1 MVLEQKIGFDKV
13 REKIAAKCATQYA
26 ARKVA
31 AEQISHDGGEIM
43 FRLRLTDEMRLICL
57 FEDSFPAGGYLDTKT
72 FLIPLQAENT
82 SIDLPS
88 LRMLRTSMDTLGR
101 ILAFF
106 RECKDDLYPTLRQ
119 ISASVSYEPGIGRR
133 IEAILDRSGE
143 VRDTASPELGEI
155 RRSLRSKEG
164 QVSRR
169 IGSILS
175 QAKGEGIVDTEAEVV
190 VRDGR
195 VLIPVPA
202 GSKKKMPGIV
212 YDESASGKT
221 AFIEPFEII
230 ELENQIRELQFDEQR
245 EIARILFEFTEFLR
259 PCLGGLIAA
268 SEYIGEIDFIRSKAL
283 VALDMIAGMPI
294 LSDNGE
300 LNLRRARH
308 PLLEA
313 SLRREKKEIVPLTLS
328 LSHEKHILLISGPN
342 AGGKS
347 VCLKTVGLLQY
358 MFQWGMLIPTSE
370 VSEMMIF
377 DSIFID
383 IGDDQS
389 LENDL
394 STYSSHLQ
402 NMREI
407 LTHATASSLVLIDEF
422 GSGTEPAAG
431 GAIAEA
437 VLARLDAMGA
447 YGVITTHYTNL
458 KLYADKS
465 SGVVNGAM
473 LFDGA
478 AIKPLF
484 QLQQGMPGNSF
495 AFELARKMGLPSDV
509 VKDAEERAGSDF
521 VNIERN
527 LRQIARSRRVLDE
540 KLARIKSTD
549 KTLESLT
556 DKYQKEL
563 GEVKALKK
571 SILDEAKREAQE
583 ILDKANK
590 EVERTIREI
599 REAQADRDKTKVAR
613 GKLSQ
618 FKEELQQEKLS
629 EKDVAIERKMQQILA
644 RKERERERK
653 ARRGEMPDQVRHDE
667 GGVRHDEGGVRHDGG
682 EVRHDEGGVRRDGGQ
697 GRLDGKDGA
706 EKVTLKVGDKVRLKD
721 NDMVGEVTQIAAKYI
736 SVSVGSIISK
746 LAPGKVERISNQQ
759 YKDKSRTTFR
769 PVIHYD
775 SESISRRKL
784 AFRPTID
791 IRGERLA
798 DALDIVMHFIDDATM
813 VGVGQV
819 KILHGKGN
827 GVLREEIRKYLKTVP
842 AVKSLRDEAVQQ
854 GGAGIT
860 VVEMDI

>member
-1 MVLEQKIGFDKV
+1 MVLERKIGFDKV
-13 REKIAAKCATQYA
+13 RERISAKCATQYA
-26 ARKVA
+26 LKKVA
-31 AEQISHDGGEIM
+31 AEQISHDGDEIM

-57 FEDSFPAGGYLDTKT
+57 FEDSFPAGGYLDTKA
-72 FLIPLQAENT
+72 FLMPLQAENT
-82 SIDLPS
+82 MIDLPS
-88 LRMLRTSMDTLGR
+88 LRSLRISLDTLRR

-119 ISASVSYEPGIGRR
+119 ISSSVSYEPEISRR
-133 IEAILDRSGE
+133 IESILDRAGE
-143 VRDTASPELGEI
+143 VRDTASQSLGEI
-155 RRSLRSKEG
+155 RRTLKSKEG

-169 IGSILS
+169 INAILGS
-175 QAKGEGIVDTEAEVV
+175 AKSEGLVDGDVEVV

-202 GSKKKMPGIV
+202 GSKKKLPGIV
-212 YDESASGKT
+212 FDESATGKT

-230 ELENQIRELQFDEQR
+230 EIENQIRELQFEEQR

-259 PCLGGLIAA
+259 PYLGGLIAA

-328 LSHEKHILLISGPN
+328 LSKEKHILLISGPN

-394 STYSSHLQ
+394 STYSSHLK

-407 LTHATASSLVLIDEF
+407 LTNATSSSLVLIDEF

-465 SGVVNGAM
+465 SGVMNGAM

-495 AFELARKMGLPSDV
+495 AFELARTMGLPSDV
-509 VKDAEERAGSDF
+509 VKDAEERAGSEF

-571 SILDEAKREAQE
+571 EILDEARREARE
-583 ILDKANK
+583 ILSEANK
-590 EVERTIREI
+590 QVERTIREI
-599 REAQADRDKTKVAR
+599 RESQAAKDKTRTAR
-613 GKLSQ
+613 ENLSK
-618 FKEELQQEKLS
+618 FKESLEQEHPS
-629 EKDVAIERKMQQILA
+629 GNDEAIERKMQQIVA
-644 RKERERERK
+644 RKERERARK
-653 ARRGEMPDQVRHDE
+653 EKRGEAPVQR
-667 GGVRHDEGGVRHDGG
+667 
-682 EVRHDEGGVRRDGGQ
+682 
-697 GRLDGKDGA
+697 K
-706 EKVTLKVGDKVRLKD
+706 EKPVVDNSPLKVGDKVRLKD

-759 YKDKSRTTFR
+759 YKEKSRNTFR

-784 AFRPTID
+784 EFRPTID
-791 IRGERLA
+791 IRGERLS
-798 DALDIVMHFIDDATM
+798 DALEIVMHFIDDATM

-827 GVLREEIRKYLKTVP
+827 GVLREEIRKYLRTVP
-842 AVKSLRDEAVQQ
+842 AVKSFRDEAVQQ

-860 VVEMDI
+860 VVEMDV

>member
-13 REKIAAKCATQYA
+13 RDRIAAKAVTEYA
-26 ARKVA
+26 RRKVA
-31 AEQISHDGGEIM
+31 AEQMSRDPDEIM

-57 FEDSFPAGGYLDTKT
+57 FEDSFPAGGYLDTKE
-72 FLIPLQAENT
+72 FLLPLQAENT

-88 LRMLRTSMDTLGR
+88 LRALRTSLDTLRR

-106 RECKDDLYPTLRQ
+106 RDCKDDLYPMLRQ
-119 ISASVSYEPGIGRR
+119 ISASVSYDPEISRR
-133 IEAILDRSGE
+133 IDAILDRGGE
-143 VRDTASPELGEI
+143 VRDNASPELAEI
-155 RRSLRSKEG
+155 RRTLRSKEG

-169 IGSILS
+169 INAILGN
-175 QAKGEGIVDTEAEVV
+175 AKGEGLVEADAEVV

-195 VLIPVPA
+195 VLIPVAA
-202 GSKKKMPGIV
+202 GSKKKLPGIV

-221 AFIEPFEII
+221 AFIEPFEIV
-230 ELENQIRELQFDEQR
+230 ELGNQIRELQFDEQR
-245 EIARILFEFTEFLR
+245 EIARILFVFTEFLR
-259 PCLGGLIAA
+259 PYLGGLIAA
-268 SEYIGEIDFIRSKAL
+268 SEYIGEIDFIRAKAL
-283 VALDMIAGMPI
+283 VALDMIAGMPV

-300 LNLRRARH
+300 MNLRRARH

-328 LSHEKHILLISGPN
+328 LSREKHILLISGPN

-370 VSEMMIF
+370 VSEMLIF

-407 LTHATASSLVLIDEF
+407 LTHATDHSLVLIDEF

-437 VLARLDAMGA
+437 VLARLDNLGA

-495 AFELARKMGLPSDV
+495 AFELARKMGLPADV
-509 VKDAEERAGSDF
+509 VKDAEERAGSEF

-556 DKYQKEL
+556 DRYQKEL
-563 GEVKALKK
+563 EEVKTLKK
-571 SILDEAKREAQE
+571 RMLDEARAEAADIVSE
-583 ILDKANK
+583 ANK
-590 EVERTIREI
+590 QVERTIREI
-599 REAQADRDKTKVAR
+599 REAQAERDKTRQAR
-613 GKLSQ
+613 AQLTQ
-618 FKEELQQEKLS
+618 FKESLQQENPS
-629 EKDVAIERKMQQILA
+629 ENDAAIERKMQKISE
-644 RKERERERK
+644 RKERERVRK
-653 ARRGEMPDQVRHDE
+653 ERRGEVSKAPSGASGDQAGEPRE
-667 GGVRHDEGGVRHDGG
+667 IAGRSGGVWGSAPV
-682 EVRHDEGGVRRDGGQ
+682 
-697 GRLDGKDGA
+697 
-706 EKVTLKVGDKVRLKD
+706 LKVGDKVRLKD
-721 NDMVGEVTQIAAKYI
+721 NNMVGEVVQVAAKYV

-746 LAPGKVERISNQQ
+746 IAPGKVERISNQQ
-759 YKDKSRTTFR
+759 YKEQTRSTFR

-784 AFRPTID
+784 EFKPTID
-791 IRGERLA
+791 IRGQRLA

-842 AVKSLRDEAVQQ
+842 SVASFRDEAVQQ

-860 VVEMDI
+860 VVEMDL

>member
-13 REKIAAKCATQYA
+13 RDKIAAKCVTQYA
-26 ARKVA
+26 QRKVA
-31 AEQISHDGGEIM
+31 AEQMSRDGAEIM

-57 FEDSFPAGGYLDTKT
+57 FEDSFPAGGYIDTKE
-72 FLIPLQAENT
+72 FLLPLQAENT

-88 LRMLRTSMDTLGR
+88 LRLLRTSLDTLRR

-119 ISASVSYEPGIGRR
+119 ISASVSYTPEVARA
-133 IEAILDRSGE
+133 IEAILDRNGE
-143 VRDTASPELGEI
+143 VRDSASPELGEI

-169 IGSILS
+169 INAILGN
-175 QAKGEGIVDTEAEVV
+175 AKGEGLVEADAEVV

-195 VLIPVPA
+195 VLIPVAA
-202 GSKKKMPGIV
+202 GSKKKLPGIV

-221 AFIEPFEII
+221 AFVEPFEIV
-230 ELENQIRELQFDEQR
+230 ELGNQIRELQFEEQR
-245 EIARILFEFTEFLR
+245 EIARILFAFTEFLR
-259 PCLGGLIAA
+259 PYLGGLVAA

-300 LNLRRARH
+300 MHLRRARH

-328 LSHEKHILLISGPN
+328 LTREKHILLISGPN

-370 VSEMMIF
+370 VSEMLIF

-407 LTHATASSLVLIDEF
+407 LTHATDHSLVLIDEF

-437 VLARLDAMGA
+437 VLARLDALGA

-495 AFELARKMGLPSDV
+495 AFELARKMGLPADV
-509 VKDAEERAGSDF
+509 VKDAEERAGSEF

-563 GEVKALKK
+563 GEVKDLKK
-571 SILDEAKREAQE
+571 SILEEARQEAQE
-583 ILDKANK
+583 IIAQANK
-590 EVERTIREI
+590 QVERTIREI
-599 REAQADRDKTKVAR
+599 REAQAERDKTRQAR
-613 GKLSQ
+613 EKLSQ
-618 FKEELQQEKLS
+618 FKESLQQGKPS
-629 EKDVAIERKMQQILA
+629 EKEAVLDRKMQKVTE
-644 RKERERERK
+644 RKERERVRK
-653 ARRGEMPDQVRHDE
+653 ERRGEMPGQARNDE
-667 GGVRHDEGGVRHDGG
+667 RKERPAVN
-682 EVRHDEGGVRRDGGQ
+682 
-697 GRLDGKDGA
+697 GA
-706 EKVTLKVGDKVRLKD
+706 PLQVGDKVRLKD
-721 NDMVGEVTQIAAKYI
+721 NDMVGEVVQISAKYI

-746 LAPGKVERISNQQ
+746 IAPGKVEKISNQQ
-759 YKDKSRTTFR
+759 YKDKTRSTFR

-784 AFRPTID
+784 EFKPTID
-791 IRGERLA
+791 IRGQRLA
-798 DALDIVMHFIDDATM
+798 EALDIVMHFIDDATM

-827 GVLREEIRKYLKTVP
+827 GVLREEIRKYLRTVP
-842 AVKSLRDEAVQQ
+842 SVKSFRDEAVQQ

-860 VVEMDI
+860 VVEMDL

>member
-1 MVLEQKIGFDKV
+1 MVLEQKIGFNKV
-13 REKIAAKCATQYA
+13 REKIAAKCVTQYA
-26 ARKVA
+26 QRKVA
-31 AEQISHDGGEIM
+31 AEQISHDPEEIL
-43 FRLRLTDEMRLICL
+43 FRLGLTDEMRLICL
-57 FEDSFPAGGYLDTKT
+57 FEDSFPAGGYLDTKE
-72 FLIPLQAENT
+72 FLLPLQAENT

-88 LRMLRTSMDTLGR
+88 LRALRTSLDTLRR

-106 RECKDDLYPTLRQ
+106 RECKDDLYPMLRQ
-119 ISASVSYEPGIGRR
+119 ISASVSYDPEISRR
-133 IEAILDRSGE
+133 IDTILDRSGE
-143 VRDTASPELGEI
+143 VRDTASPELAEI
-155 RRSLRSKEG
+155 RRSLRAKEG

-169 IGSILS
+169 INAILGS
-175 QAKGEGIVDTEAEVV
+175 AKSEGLVDADAEVV

-195 VLIPVPA
+195 VLIPVAA
-202 GSKKKMPGIV
+202 GSKKKLPGIV

-221 AFIEPFEII
+221 AFVEPIEII
-230 ELENQIRELQFDEQR
+230 ELGNQIRELQFDEQR
-245 EIARILFEFTEFLR
+245 EIARILQLFTEFLR
-259 PCLGGLIAA
+259 PYLGGLIAA

-294 LSDNGE
+294 LSTNGE

-328 LSHEKHILLISGPN
+328 LSREKHILLISGPN

-370 VSEMMIF
+370 VSEMLIF

-407 LTHATASSLVLIDEF
+407 LTHATEHSLVLIDEF

-437 VLARLDAMGA
+437 VLARLDALGA

-495 AFELARKMGLPSDV
+495 AFELARKMGLPADV
-509 VKDAEERAGSDF
+509 VKDAEDRAGSEF

-563 GEVKALKK
+563 EEVKALKK
-571 SILDEAKREAQE
+571 RMLDEARAEAAE
-583 ILDKANK
+583 IVTEANK
-590 EVERTIREI
+590 QVERTIREI
-599 REAQADRDKTKVAR
+599 REAQAERDRTRQAR
-613 GKLSQ
+613 AQLSQ
-618 FKEELQQEKLS
+618 FKEALQQENPS
-629 EKDVAIERKMQQILA
+629 ENDAAIERKMQKISE
-644 RKERERERK
+644 RKERERVRK
-653 ARRGEMPDQVRHDE
+653 ERRGEMPGQARHNGKDSKPAVT
-667 GGVRHDEGGVRHDGG
+667 GD
-682 EVRHDEGGVRRDGGQ
+682 
-697 GRLDGKDGA
+697 RLDKSP
-706 EKVTLKVGDKVRLKD
+706 LQVGDKVRLKD
-721 NDMVGEVTQIAAKYI
+721 NNMVGEVVQVAAKYI

-746 LAPGKVERISNQQ
+746 IAPGKVERISNQQ
-759 YKDKSRTTFR
+759 YKEQTRSTFR

-784 AFRPTID
+784 EFKPTID
-791 IRGERLA
+791 IRGQRLA

-842 AVKSLRDEAVQQ
+842 SVASFRDEAVQQ

-860 VVEMDI
+860 VVEMDL

>member
-13 REKIAAKCATQYA
+13 REKIAAKCVTQYA
-26 ARKVA
+26 QRKVA
-31 AEQISHDGGEIM
+31 AEQMSRDAAEIM

-57 FEDSFPAGGYLDTKT
+57 FEDSFPAGGYVDTKD
-72 FLIPLQAENT
+72 FLLPLQAENT

-88 LRMLRTSMDTLGR
+88 LRALRTSLDTLRR

-106 RECKDDLYPTLRQ
+106 RDCKDDLYPTLRQ
-119 ISASVSYEPGIGRR
+119 ISASVSYEPEIGRR
-133 IEAILDRSGE
+133 IEAILDRTGE

-169 IGSILS
+169 INSILGS
-175 QAKGEGIVDTEAEVV
+175 AKGEGLVDADAEVV

-195 VLIPVPA
+195 VLIPVAA
-202 GSKKKMPGIV
+202 GSKKKLPGIV

-221 AFIEPFEII
+221 AFVEPFEII
-230 ELENQIRELQFDEQR
+230 ELGNQIRELQFEEQR
-245 EIARILFEFTEFLR
+245 EIARILAAFTEFLR
-259 PCLGGLIAA
+259 PYLVGLVAA

-294 LSDNGE
+294 LSQEGE

-328 LSHEKHILLISGPN
+328 LTPEKHILLISGPN

-394 STYSSHLQ
+394 STYSSHLK

-407 LTHATASSLVLIDEF
+407 LTHATAHSLVLIDEF

-437 VLARLDAMGA
+437 VLARLDELGA

-495 AFELARKMGLPSDV
+495 AFELARKMGLSADV
-509 VKDAEERAGSDF
+509 VKDAEERAGSEF

-571 SILDEAKREAQE
+571 SIIEEAKQEAREIVEQ
-583 ILDKANK
+583 ANK

-599 REAQADRDKTKVAR
+599 REAQAARDKTKLAR
-613 GKLSQ
+613 ENLSQ
-618 FKEELQQEKLS
+618 FKRQLS
-629 EKDVAIERKMQQILA
+629 EERTSEQEAAIDRKMQQIVE
-644 RKERERERK
+644 RKERERVRK
-653 ARRGEMPDQVRHDE
+653 ERRGEMPGQA
-667 GGVRHDEGGVRHDGG
+667 GHDGKAA
-682 EVRHDEGGVRRDGGQ
+682 GGPLQ
-697 GRLDGKDGA
+697 
-706 EKVTLKVGDKVRLKD
+706 VGDKVRLKD
-721 NDMVGEVTQIAAKYI
+721 NDMVGEVVQIAAKYI

-746 LAPGKVERISNQQ
+746 IAPGKVEKISNQQ
-759 YKDKSRTTFR
+759 YKEQTRSTFR

-784 AFRPTID
+784 EFRPTID
-791 IRGERLA
+791 IRGQRLN

-842 AVKSLRDEAVQQ
+842 AVQSFRDEAVQQ

-860 VVEMDI
+860 VVEMDL

>member
-1 MVLEQKIGFDKV
+1 MVLEQKIRFDKV
-13 REKIAAKCATQYA
+13 REKISAKCATQYA

-31 AEQISHDGGEIM
+31 AEQMSRDGAEIM

-57 FEDSFPAGGYLDTKT
+57 FEDSFPAGGYLDTKE
-72 FLIPLQAENT
+72 FLLPLQGEGT
-82 SIDLPS
+82 TIDLPS
-88 LRMLRTSMDTLGR
+88 LRLLRTSLDTLRR

-106 RECKDDLYPTLRQ
+106 QDCKDDLYPTLRQ
-119 ISASVSYEPGIGRR
+119 ISASVAYEAEIARR
-133 IEAILDRSGE
+133 IEHILDRTGD
-143 VRDTASPELGEI
+143 VRDSASPALGEI
-155 RRSLRSKEG
+155 RRSLKAKEG

-169 IGSILS
+169 INAILGA
-175 QAKGEGIVDTEAEVV
+175 AKGEGLVDTDAEVV
-190 VRDGR
+190 VREGR

-202 GSKKKMPGIV
+202 GAKKKLPGIV
-212 YDESASGKT
+212 FDESASGKT
-221 AFIEPFEII
+221 AFVEPLEII
-230 ELENQIRELQFDEQR
+230 ELGNQIRELQFEEQR
-245 EIARILFEFTEFLR
+245 EIARILYEFTEFLR
-259 PCLGGLIAA
+259 PYLGGLVAA
-268 SEYIGEIDFIRSKAL
+268 SEYLGEIDFIRAKAL

-294 LSDNGE
+294 LSENGE

-308 PLLEA
+308 PLLEP

-328 LSHEKHILLISGPN
+328 LTKDKHILLISGPN

-383 IGDDQS
+383 IGDNQS

-437 VLARLDAMGA
+437 VLSRLDEMGV

-495 AFELARKMGLPSDV
+495 AFELARKMGLPSEV
-509 VKDAEERAGSDF
+509 VKDAEERAGSEF

-571 SILDEAKREAQE
+571 SVLEEARREAQE
-583 ILDKANK
+583 IIAEANK
-590 EVERTIREI
+590 QVERTIREI
-599 REAQADRDKTKVAR
+599 RESQAERDKTKVAR
-613 GKLSQ
+613 ENLTK
-618 FKEELQQEKLS
+618 FKETLQQDKPS
-629 EKDVAIERKMQQILA
+629 ENDAAIERKMQQIIA
-644 RKERERERK
+644 RKERERVRK
-653 ARRGEMPDQVRHDE
+653 EKRGEAPAPAPR
-667 GGVRHDEGGVRHDGG
+667 
-682 EVRHDEGGVRRDGGQ
+682 
-697 GRLDGKDGA
+697 K
-706 EKVTLKVGDKVRLKD
+706 EKPVSQETPLQIGDKVRLKD
-721 NDMVGEVTQIAAKYI
+721 NDMVGEVTQITAKYI

-759 YKDKSRTTFR
+759 YKDRSRTTFR

-784 AFRPTID
+784 EFRPSID
-791 IRGERLA
+791 IRGQRLN

-842 AVKSLRDEAVQQ
+842 GVKSFRDEAVQQ

>member
-13 REKIAAKCATQYA
+13 RERIAAKCATQYA
-26 ARKVA
+26 TRKVA
-31 AEQISHDGGEIM
+31 AEQISHDAAEIM

-57 FEDSFPAGGYLDTKT
+57 FEDSFPSGGYLDTKD
-72 FLIPLQAENT
+72 FLLPLQAQDT

-88 LRMLRTSMDTLGR
+88 LRALRISLDTLGR

-106 RECKDDLYPTLRQ
+106 QDCKDDLYPTLRQ
-119 ISASVSYEPGIGRR
+119 ISASVSCDPAIGRR
-133 IEAILDRSGE
+133 IETILDRSGE
-143 VRDTASPELGEI
+143 VRDTASPALGEI
-155 RRSLRSKEG
+155 RRSLRAKEG

-169 IGSILS
+169 INAILGA
-175 QAKGEGIVDTEAEVV
+175 AKGEGLVDGDAEVV

-202 GSKKKMPGIV
+202 GAKKKLPGIV

-221 AFIEPFEII
+221 AFVEPLEII
-230 ELENQIRELQFDEQR
+230 ELGNQIRELQFEEQR
-245 EIARILFEFTEFLR
+245 EIARILFEFTEFIR
-259 PCLGGLIAA
+259 PYLGSMIAA
-268 SEYIGEIDFIRSKAL
+268 SEYIGEVDFIRAKAL

-294 LSDNGE
+294 LSQEGE

-328 LSHEKHILLISGPN
+328 LTREKHILLISGPN

-407 LTHATASSLVLIDEF
+407 LTHATAASLVLIDEF

-437 VLARLDAMGA
+437 VLSRLDTMGA

-495 AFELARKMGLPSDV
+495 AFELARKMGLPADV
-509 VKDAEERAGSDF
+509 VKDAEERAGSEF

-540 KLARIKSTD
+540 KLTRIKATD

-556 DKYQKEL
+556 DKYEKEL
-563 GEVKALKK
+563 SEVKSLKK
-571 SILDEAKREAQE
+571 SILEEAKREAQE
-583 ILDKANK
+583 IVSAANK

-599 REAQADRDKTKVAR
+599 REAQAERDKTKVAR
-613 GKLSQ
+613 
-618 FKEELQQEKLS
+618 EKLS
-629 EKDVAIERKMQQILA
+629 RFKEDLQKDKPSENDAAIERKMQQILA
-644 RKERERERK
+644 RKERERIRK
-653 ARRGEMPDQVRHDE
+653 EKRGEKIP
-667 GGVRHDEGGVRHDGG
+667 
-682 EVRHDEGGVRRDGGQ
+682 GQ
-697 GRLDGKDGA
+697 AGNDGKMAGA
-706 EKVTLKVGDKVRLKD
+706 RKDRALEDDTLRVGDKVRLKD
-721 NDMVGEVTQIAAKYI
+721 NDMVGEVTQVTAKYV

-746 LAPGKVERISNQQ
+746 LAPGKVEKISNQQ
-759 YKDKSRTTFR
+759 YKDKSRATFR

-784 AFRPTID
+784 EFRPTID
-791 IRGERLA
+791 IRGQRLS
-798 DALDIVMHFIDDATM
+798 DALEIVMHFIDDATM

-842 AVKSLRDEAVQQ
+842 SVASFRDEAVQQ

-860 VVEMDI
+860 VVEMDV

>member
-57 FEDSFPAGGYLDTKT
+57 FEDSFPAGGYHDTKA
-72 FLIPLQAENT
+72 FLLPLQAENT

-88 LRMLRTSMDTLGR
+88 MRILRTSLDTLRR

-119 ISASVSYEPGIGRR
+119 ISASVSYEPEIGRR
-133 IEAILDRSGE
+133 IEAILDRNGE

-155 RRSLRSKEG
+155 RRALRSKEG

-169 IGSILS
+169 IGSILT
-175 QAKGEGIVDTEAEVV
+175 QAKSEGLVDTEAEVV

-195 VLIPVPA
+195 VLIPIPA
-202 GSKKKMPGIV
+202 GSKKKLPGIV
-212 YDESASGKT
+212 YDESATGKT
-221 AFIEPFEII
+221 AFVEPLEIV

-245 EIARILFEFTEFLR
+245 EIARILMEFTEFLR
-259 PCLGGLIAA
+259 PYLGGLIAA

-328 LSHEKHILLISGPN
+328 LNKEKHILLISGPN

-370 VSEMMIF
+370 VSEMLIF

-437 VLARLDAMGA
+437 VLSRLDEMGA

-465 SGVVNGAM
+465 SGVMNGAM

-495 AFELARKMGLPSDV
+495 AFELARKMGLPAEV
-509 VKDAEERAGSDF
+509 VKDAEERAGSEF

-540 KLARIKSTD
+540 KLARIKTTD

-571 SILDEAKREAQE
+571 SILEEAKKEAQE
-583 ILDKANK
+583 ILDSANK

-613 GKLSQ
+613 ENLSK
-618 FKEELQQEKLS
+618 FKEGLREEKPS
-629 EKDVAIERKMQQILA
+629 ENDAVIERKMQQIIA
-644 RKERERERK
+644 RKERERARK
-653 ARRGEMPDQVRHDE
+653 EKRGEIPGQAGTRAKREPQPKGANDGSQAGPE
-667 GGVRHDEGGVRHDGG
+667 GKESR
-682 EVRHDEGGVRRDGGQ
+682 
-697 GRLDGKDGA
+697 K
-706 EKVTLKVGDKVRLKD
+706 EKAAVDNSPLKVGDKVRLKD
-721 NDMVGEVTQIAAKYI
+721 NDMVGEVTQVAAKYV

-746 LAPGKVERISNQQ
+746 LAPGKVEKISNQQ
-759 YKDKSRTTFR
+759 YKDKTRSTFR

-784 AFRPTID
+784 DFKPTID

>member
-57 FEDSFPAGGYLDTKT
+57 FEDSFPAGGYHDTKA
-72 FLIPLQAENT
+72 FLLPLQAENT

-88 LRMLRTSMDTLGR
+88 MRILRTSLDTLRR

-119 ISASVSYEPGIGRR
+119 ISASVSYEPEIGRR
-133 IEAILDRSGE
+133 IEAILDRNGE

-155 RRSLRSKEG
+155 RRALRSKEG

-169 IGSILS
+169 IGSILT
-175 QAKGEGIVDTEAEVV
+175 QAKSEGLVDTEAEVV

-195 VLIPVPA
+195 VLIPIPA
-202 GSKKKMPGIV
+202 GSKKKLPGIV
-212 YDESASGKT
+212 YDESATGKT
-221 AFIEPFEII
+221 AFVEPLEIV

-245 EIARILFEFTEFLR
+245 EIARILMEFTEFLR
-259 PCLGGLIAA
+259 PYLGGLIAA

-328 LSHEKHILLISGPN
+328 LNKEKHILLISGPN

-370 VSEMMIF
+370 VSEMLIF

-437 VLARLDAMGA
+437 VLSRLDEMGA

-465 SGVVNGAM
+465 SGVMNGAM

-495 AFELARKMGLPSDV
+495 AFELARKMGLPAEV
-509 VKDAEERAGSDF
+509 VKDAEERAGSEF

-540 KLARIKSTD
+540 KLARIKTTD

-571 SILDEAKREAQE
+571 SILEEAKKEAQE
-583 ILDKANK
+583 ILDSANK

-613 GKLSQ
+613 ENLSK
-618 FKEELQQEKLS
+618 FKEGLREEKPS
-629 EKDVAIERKMQQILA
+629 ENDAVIERKMQQIIA
-644 RKERERERK
+644 RKERERARK
-653 ARRGEMPDQVRHDE
+653 EKRGEIPGQA
-667 GGVRHDEGGVRHDGG
+667 GHDGKG
-682 EVRHDEGGVRRDGGQ
+682 SR
-697 GRLDGKDGA
+697 K
-706 EKVTLKVGDKVRLKD
+706 EKAAVDNSPLKVGDKVRLKD
-721 NDMVGEVTQIAAKYI
+721 NDMVGEVTQVAAKYV

-746 LAPGKVERISNQQ
+746 LAPGKVEKISNQQ
-759 YKDKSRTTFR
+759 YKDKTRSTFR

-784 AFRPTID
+784 DFKPTID

>member
-1 MVLEQKIGFDKV
+1 MVLEQKIGFNKV
-13 REKIAAKCATQYA
+13 REKIAAKCVTQYA
-26 ARKVA
+26 QRKVA
-31 AEQISHDGGEIM
+31 AEQISHDPEEIL
-43 FRLRLTDEMRLICL
+43 FRLGLTDEMRLICL
-57 FEDSFPAGGYLDTKT
+57 FEDSFPAGGYLDTKE
-72 FLIPLQAENT
+72 FLLPLQAENT

-88 LRMLRTSMDTLGR
+88 LRALRTSLDTLRR

-106 RECKDDLYPTLRQ
+106 RECKDDLYPMLRQ
-119 ISASVSYEPGIGRR
+119 ISASVSYDPEISRR
-133 IEAILDRSGE
+133 IDTILDRSGE
-143 VRDTASPELGEI
+143 VRDTASPELAEI
-155 RRSLRSKEG
+155 RRSLRAKEG

-169 IGSILS
+169 INAILGS
-175 QAKGEGIVDTEAEVV
+175 AKSEGLVDADAEVV

-195 VLIPVPA
+195 VLIPVAA
-202 GSKKKMPGIV
+202 GSKKKLPGIV

-221 AFIEPFEII
+221 AFVEPIEII
-230 ELENQIRELQFDEQR
+230 ELGNQIRELQFDEQR
-245 EIARILFEFTEFLR
+245 EIARILQLFTEFLR
-259 PCLGGLIAA
+259 PYLGGLIAA

-294 LSDNGE
+294 LSTNGE

-328 LSHEKHILLISGPN
+328 LSREKHILLISGPN

-370 VSEMMIF
+370 VSEMLIF

-407 LTHATASSLVLIDEF
+407 LTHATEHSLVLIDEF

-437 VLARLDAMGA
+437 VLARLDALGA

-495 AFELARKMGLPSDV
+495 AFELARKMGLPADV
-509 VKDAEERAGSDF
+509 VKDAEERAGSEF

-563 GEVKALKK
+563 EEVKALKK
-571 SILDEAKREAQE
+571 RMLDEARAEAAE
-583 ILDKANK
+583 IVTEANK
-590 EVERTIREI
+590 QVERTIREI
-599 REAQADRDKTKVAR
+599 REAPAERDRTRQARAQ
-613 GKLSQ
+613 LSQ
-618 FKEELQQEKLS
+618 FKEALQQENPS
-629 EKDVAIERKMQQILA
+629 ENDAAIERKMQKISE
-644 RKERERERK
+644 RKERERVRK
-653 ARRGEMPDQVRHDE
+653 ERRGEVSKAPSGAGGDQAGEPRE
-667 GGVRHDEGGVRHDGG
+667 TAGRSGGTGSAPE
-682 EVRHDEGGVRRDGGQ
+682 
-697 GRLDGKDGA
+697 
-706 EKVTLKVGDKVRLKD
+706 LKVGDKVRLKD
-721 NDMVGEVTQIAAKYI
+721 NNMVGEVVQVAAKYI

-746 LAPGKVERISNQQ
+746 IAPGKVERISNQQ
-759 YKDKSRTTFR
+759 YKEQTRSTFR

-784 AFRPTID
+784 EFKPTID
-791 IRGERLA
+791 IRGQRLA

-842 AVKSLRDEAVQQ
+842 SVASFRDEAVQQ

-860 VVEMDI
+860 VVEMDL

>member
-13 REKIAAKCATQYA
+13 REKISAKCATQYA
-26 ARKVA
+26 SRKVA
-31 AEQISHDGGEIM
+31 AEQISRDPAEIM

-57 FEDSFPAGGYLDTKT
+57 FEDSFPAGGYLDTKA
-72 FLIPLQAENT
+72 FLLPLQAENT
-82 SIDLPS
+82 TIDLPS
-88 LRMLRTSMDTLGR
+88 LRMLRTSLDTLRR

-119 ISASVSYEPGIGRR
+119 ISATVSYEPEIGRR
-133 IEAILDRSGE
+133 IEAILDRTGE

-155 RRSLRSKEG
+155 RRALRSKEG

-169 IGSILS
+169 INAILGS
-175 QAKGEGIVDTEAEVV
+175 AKGEGLVDTDAEVV

-202 GSKKKMPGIV
+202 GAKKKLPGIV

-221 AFIEPFEII
+221 AFIEPLEII
-230 ELENQIRELQFDEQR
+230 ELGNQIRELQFEEQR

-259 PCLGGLIAA
+259 PSLSGLIAA
-268 SEYIGEIDFIRSKAL
+268 SEYIGEIDFIRAKAL

-328 LSHEKHILLISGPN
+328 LSKEKHILLISGPN

-370 VSEMMIF
+370 VSELMIF

-437 VLARLDAMGA
+437 VLARLDQMGA

-465 SGVVNGAM
+465 SGVANGAM
-473 LFDGA
+473 LFDGS

-495 AFELARKMGLPSDV
+495 AFELARKMGLPADV
-509 VKDAEERAGSDF
+509 VKDAEERAGSEY

-571 SILDEAKREAQE
+571 NILDEAKREAQE
-583 ILDKANK
+583 ILSEANRQ
-590 EVERTIREI
+590 VERTIREI
-599 REAQADRDKTKVAR
+599 REAQAERDKTRVAR
-613 GKLSQ
+613 ENLTK
-618 FKEELQQEKLS
+618 FKEDLQQEHLS
-629 EKDVAIERKMQQILA
+629 ENDAAIERKMQQIVA
-644 RKERERERK
+644 RKERERVRK
-653 ARRGEMPDQVRHDE
+653 ERRGERPPVKP
-667 GGVRHDEGGVRHDGG
+667 GVTEDGKLLTEDGG
-682 EVRHDEGGVRRDGGQ
+682 AVIPGLPGNLPLR
-697 GRLDGKDGA
+697 
-706 EKVTLKVGDKVRLKD
+706 VGDKVRLKD

-736 SVSVGSIISK
+736 SVSIGNIISK
-746 LAPGKVERISNQQ
+746 IAPGKVEKISNQQ
-759 YKDKSRTTFR
+759 YKEKSRSTFR

-784 AFRPTID
+784 EFRPTID
-791 IRGERLA
+791 IRGQRLN
-798 DALDIVMHFIDDATM
+798 DALDVVMHFIDDATM

-827 GVLREEIRKYLKTVP
+827 GVLREEIRKYLRTVP

>member
-1 MVLEQKIGFDKV
+1 MVLEQKIGFDLV
-13 REKIAAKCATQYA
+13 REKISAKCATQYA
-26 ARKVA
+26 VRKVA
-31 AEQISHDGGEIM
+31 AEQISRDPSEIM

-57 FEDSFPAGGYLDTKT
+57 FEDSFPAGGYLDTKA
-72 FLIPLQAENT
+72 FLLPLQAENT
-82 SIDLPS
+82 TIDLPS
-88 LRMLRTSMDTLGR
+88 LRLLRTSLDTLRR

-119 ISASVSYEPGIGRR
+119 ISATVSYQPEIGRQ
-133 IEAILDRSGE
+133 IETILDRTGE

-155 RRSLRSKEG
+155 RRTLRSKEG

-169 IGSILS
+169 INAILGT
-175 QAKGEGIVDTEAEVV
+175 AKGEGLVETDAEIV

-202 GSKKKMPGIV
+202 GSKKKLPGIV

-221 AFIEPFEII
+221 AFIEPLEIV
-230 ELENQIRELQFDEQR
+230 ELGNQIRELQFEEQR
-245 EIARILFEFTEFLR
+245 EIARILFVFTEFLR
-259 PCLGGLIAA
+259 PYLTGLIAA
-268 SEYIGEIDFIRSKAL
+268 SEYIGEIDFIRAKAL

-328 LSHEKHILLISGPN
+328 LSKEKHILLISGPN

-370 VSEMMIF
+370 VSELMIF

-437 VLARLDAMGA
+437 VLARLDEMGA

-495 AFELARKMGLPSDV
+495 AFELARKMGLPADV
-509 VKDAEERAGSDF
+509 VKDAEERAGSEY

-540 KLARIKSTD
+540 KIARIKSTD

-571 SILDEAKREAQE
+571 TILDEAKREAE
-583 ILDKANK
+583 DILAEANRQ
-590 EVERTIREI
+590 VERTIREI
-599 REAQADRDKTKVAR
+599 REAQAERDKTRVAR
-613 GKLSQ
+613 EHLTK
-618 FKEELQQEKLS
+618 FKEELQQERPS
-629 EKDVAIERKMQQILA
+629 ENDAAIERKMQQIVA
-644 RKERERERK
+644 RKERERARK
-653 ARRGEMPDQVRHDE
+653 EKRGEISPSKERE
-667 GGVRHDEGGVRHDGG
+667 SRPTGAN
-682 EVRHDEGGVRRDGGQ
+682 
-697 GRLDGKDGA
+697 DGKNQATADSP
-706 EKVTLKVGDKVRLKD
+706 LRVGDKVRLKD

-736 SVSVGSIISK
+736 SVSIGSIISK
-746 LAPGKVERISNQQ
+746 IAPGKVEKISNQQ
-759 YKDKSRTTFR
+759 YKDKTRSTFR

-784 AFRPTID
+784 EFRPTID
-791 IRGERLA
+791 IRGQRLN

-842 AVKSLRDEAVQQ
+842 AVKSFRDEAVQQ

-860 VVEMDI
+860 VVEMDL

>member
-1 MVLEQKIGFDKV
+1 MVLEQKIGFDIV
-13 REKIAAKCATQYA
+13 REKISAKCATQYA
-26 ARKVA
+26 VKKVA
-31 AEQISHDGGEIM
+31 AEQISRDPSEIM

-57 FEDSFPAGGYLDTKT
+57 FEDSFPAGGYLDTKA
-72 FLIPLQAENT
+72 FLLPLQAENT
-82 SIDLPS
+82 TIDLPS
-88 LRMLRTSMDTLGR
+88 LRMLRTSLDTLRR

-119 ISASVSYEPGIGRR
+119 ISATVSYEPEIGRR
-133 IEAILDRSGE
+133 IETILDRTGE

-155 RRSLRSKEG
+155 RRALRSKEG

-169 IGSILS
+169 INAILGT
-175 QAKGEGIVDTEAEVV
+175 AKGEGLVETDAEVV

-202 GSKKKMPGIV
+202 GSKKKLPGIV

-221 AFIEPFEII
+221 AFIEPLEIV
-230 ELENQIRELQFDEQR
+230 ELGNQIRELQFEEQR
-245 EIARILFEFTEFLR
+245 EISRILFVFTEFLR
-259 PCLGGLIAA
+259 PYLTGLIAA
-268 SEYIGEIDFIRSKAL
+268 SEYIGEIDFIRAKAL

-294 LSDNGE
+294 LSENGE
-300 LNLRRARH
+300 FNLRRARH

-313 SLRREKKEIVPLTLS
+313 SLRREKKEIVPLTLT
-328 LSHEKHILLISGPN
+328 LTKEKHILLISGPN

-370 VSEMMIF
+370 VSELMIF

-437 VLARLDAMGA
+437 VLARLDEMGA

-495 AFELARKMGLPSDV
+495 AFELARKMGLPADV
-509 VKDAEERAGSDF
+509 VKDAEERAGSEY

-571 SILDEAKREAQE
+571 SILEEAKREAQE
-583 ILDKANK
+583 ILDEANRQ
-590 EVERTIREI
+590 VERTIREI
-599 REAQADRDKTKVAR
+599 REAQAERDKTKVAR
-613 GKLSQ
+613 EQLTK
-618 FKEELQQEKLS
+618 FKEELQHEKPS
-629 EKDVAIERKMQQILA
+629 ENDATIERKMQQIVA
-644 RKERERERK
+644 RKERERARK
-653 ARRGEMPDQVRHDE
+653 EKRGEIS
-667 GGVRHDEGGVRHDGG
+667 
-682 EVRHDEGGVRRDGGQ
+682 GQ
-697 GRLDGKDGA
+697 AGNDARAASDAKAGA
-706 EKVTLKVGDKVRLKD
+706 RKEKAVDDTPLRVGDKVRLKD

-736 SVSVGSIISK
+736 SVSIGSIISK
-746 LAPGKVERISNQQ
+746 IAPGKVEKISNQQ
-759 YKDKSRTTFR
+759 YKEKSRSTFR

-775 SESISRRKL
+775 SDSISRRKL
-784 AFRPTID
+784 EFRPTID
-791 IRGERLA
+791 IRGERLN
-798 DALDIVMHFIDDATM
+798 DALEIVMHFIDDATM

-827 GVLREEIRKYLKTVP
+827 GVLREEIRKYLRTVP
-842 AVKSLRDEAVQQ
+842 AVKSLRDEAIQQ

>member
-13 REKIAAKCATQYA
+13 REKIAAKCATEYA
-26 ARKVA
+26 QRKVA
-31 AEQISHDGGEIM
+31 SEQMSRDGDEIM

-57 FEDSFPAGGYLDTKT
+57 FEDTFPAGGYLDTKT
-72 FLIPLQAENT
+72 FLLPLQAENT

-88 LRMLRTSMDTLGR
+88 LRQLRTSLDTLRR

-106 RECKDDLYPTLRQ
+106 RECKDDLYPTLRM
-119 ISASVSYEPGIGRR
+119 ISAPVMWYPEVGRR
-133 IEAILDRSGE
+133 IETILDRQGE
-143 VRDTASPELGEI
+143 VRDTASPALGEI
-155 RRSLRSKEG
+155 RRSLRAKEG
-164 QVSRR
+164 QVSKR
-169 IGSILS
+169 INAILGS
-175 QAKGEGIVDTEAEVV
+175 AKGEGLVEADAEVV

-202 GSKKKMPGIV
+202 GGKKKLPGIV

-221 AFIEPFEII
+221 AFIEPFEIV
-230 ELENQIRELQFDEQR
+230 ELGNQIRELQFDEQR
-245 EIARILFEFTEFLR
+245 EVARILFEFTEFLR
-259 PCLGGLIAA
+259 PYLPDLIDA
-268 SEYIGEIDFIRSKAL
+268 SDYIGEIDFIHAKAL

-294 LSDNGE
+294 LSENGE

-328 LSHEKHILLISGPN
+328 LSKEKHILLISGPN

-394 STYSSHLQ
+394 STYSSHLK

-407 LTHATASSLVLIDEF
+407 LLHASSSSLVLIDEF

-437 VLARLDAMGA
+437 VLARLDEMGA

-465 SGVVNGAM
+465 SGVDNGAM

-484 QLQQGMPGNSF
+484 KLEQGMPGNSF
-495 AFELARKMGLPSDV
+495 AFELARKMGLPADI
-509 VKDAEERAGSDF
+509 VKDAEARAGSDF

-527 LRQIARSRRVLDE
+527 LRKIARNRRVLDE
-540 KLARIKSTD
+540 KLTRIKATD
-549 KTLESLT
+549 KTLENLT
-556 DKYQKEL
+556 DRYQKEL
-563 GEVKALKK
+563 EEVKALKK
-571 SILDEAKREAQE
+571 KMLDEARAEAAD
-583 ILDKANK
+583 ILDQANK
-590 EVERTIREI
+590 QVERTIREI
-599 REAQADRDKTKVAR
+599 REAQAERDKTRTAR
-613 GKLSQ
+613 AALTQAREDLKQDKPSAND
-618 FKEELQQEKLS
+618 E
-629 EKDVAIERKMQQILA
+629 AIERKMRQIVE
-644 RKERERERK
+644 RKERERARK
-653 ARRGEMPDQVRHDE
+653 EKRGEQPAASSVPKIPAADKSPLQ
-667 GGVRHDEGGVRHDGG
+667 
-682 EVRHDEGGVRRDGGQ
+682 
-697 GRLDGKDGA
+697 
-706 EKVTLKVGDKVRLKD
+706 VGDKVRLKD
-721 NDMVGEVTQIAAKYI
+721 NDMVGEVVQVSAKYV
-736 SVSVGSIISK
+736 SVSIGSIISK
-746 LAPGKVERISNQQ
+746 MAPGKIERISNQQ
-759 YKDKSRTTFR
+759 FKDKQRNTFR

-784 AFRPTID
+784 EFKPTID
-791 IRGERLA
+791 IRGERLN

-813 VGVGQV
+813 VGVSQV

-827 GVLREEIRKYLKTVP
+827 GVLREEIRKFLKTVP
-842 AVKSLRDEAVQQ
+842 AVASFRDEAVQQ

>member
-1 MVLEQKIGFDKV
+1 MVLEQKIGFNKV
-13 REKIAAKCATQYA
+13 RDKIAAKCVTQYA
-26 ARKVA
+26 QRKVA
-31 AEQISHDGGEIM
+31 AEQISRDPDEIL
-43 FRLRLTDEMRLICL
+43 FRLGLTDEMRLICL
-57 FEDSFPAGGYLDTKT
+57 FEDSFPAGGYLDTKE
-72 FLIPLQAENT
+72 FLLPLQADNT

-88 LRMLRTSMDTLGR
+88 LRALRTSLDTLRR

-106 RECKDDLYPTLRQ
+106 RECKDDLYPMLRQ
-119 ISASVSYEPGIGRR
+119 ISASVSYDPEISRR

-143 VRDTASPELGEI
+143 VRDNASPELAEI
-155 RRSLRSKEG
+155 RRSLRAKEG

-169 IGSILS
+169 INTILGN
-175 QAKGEGIVDTEAEVV
+175 AKSEGLVDAEAEVV

-195 VLIPVPA
+195 VLIPVAA
-202 GSKKKMPGIV
+202 GSKKKLSGIV

-221 AFIEPFEII
+221 AFVEPIEII
-230 ELENQIRELQFDEQR
+230 ELGNQIRELQFDEQR
-245 EIARILFEFTEFLR
+245 EIARILQLFTDFLR
-259 PCLGGLIAA
+259 PYLGGLIAA

-294 LSDNGE
+294 LSTNGE

-328 LSHEKHILLISGPN
+328 LSREKHILLISGPN

-370 VSEMMIF
+370 VSEMLIF

-407 LTHATASSLVLIDEF
+407 LTHATEHSLVLIDEF

-437 VLARLDAMGA
+437 VLARLDALGA

-495 AFELARKMGLPSDV
+495 AFELARKMGLPADV
-509 VKDAEERAGSDF
+509 VKDAEERAGSEF

-563 GEVKALKK
+563 EEVKALKK
-571 SILDEAKREAQE
+571 RMLDEARAEAAE
-583 ILDKANK
+583 IVTEANK
-590 EVERTIREI
+590 QVERTIREI
-599 REAQADRDKTKVAR
+599 REAQAERDKTRQAR
-613 GKLSQ
+613 AQLSQ
-618 FKEELQQEKLS
+618 FKEALQQENPS
-629 EKDVAIERKMQQILA
+629 ENDAAIERKMQKITE
-644 RKERERERK
+644 RKERERVRK
-653 ARRGEMPDQVRHDE
+653 EKRGE
-667 GGVRHDEGGVRHDGG
+667 
-682 EVRHDEGGVRRDGGQ
+682 
-697 GRLDGKDGA
+697 RLDAPVPAKTPSID
-706 EKVTLKVGDKVRLKD
+706 KSPLQVGDKVRLKD
-721 NDMVGEVTQIAAKYI
+721 NNMVGEVVQVAAKYI

-746 LAPGKVERISNQQ
+746 IAPVKVERISNQQ
-759 YKDKSRTTFR
+759 YKEQTRSTFR

-784 AFRPTID
+784 EFKPTID
-791 IRGERLA
+791 IRGQRLA

-842 AVKSLRDEAVQQ
+842 AVASFRDEAVQQ

-860 VVEMDI
+860 VVEMDL

>member
-13 REKIAAKCATQYA
+13 REKISAKCATQYA
-26 ARKVA
+26 VRKVA
-31 AEQISHDGGEIM
+31 AEQISRDGAEIM

-57 FEDSFPAGGYLDTKT
+57 FEDSFPAGGYLDTKE
-72 FLIPLQAENT
+72 FLLPLQGEGT
-82 SIDLPS
+82 TIDLPS
-88 LRMLRTSMDTLGR
+88 LRMLRTSLDTLRR
-101 ILAFF
+101 ILSFF
-106 RECKDDLYPTLRQ
+106 QDCKDDLYPTLRQ
-119 ISASVSYEPGIGRR
+119 ISASVSYEPEIGRR
-133 IEAILDRSGE
+133 IESILDRTGE
-143 VRDTASPELGEI
+143 VRDSASPALGEI
-155 RRSLRSKEG
+155 RRSLKSKEG
-164 QVSRR
+164 QIGRR
-169 IGSILS
+169 INAILGAAKEEGLVGS
-175 QAKGEGIVDTEAEVV
+175 DDEVV
-190 VRDGR
+190 IREGR
-195 VLIPVPA
+195 MLIPVPA
-202 GSKKKMPGIV
+202 GTKKKLPGIV
-212 YDESASGKT
+212 YGESATGKT
-221 AFIEPFEII
+221 AFVEPFEIV
-230 ELENQIRELQFDEQR
+230 ELGNQIRELQFEEQR
-245 EIARILFEFTEFLR
+245 EIARILLEFTEFLR
-259 PCLGGLIAA
+259 PSLPMLIAA

-300 LNLRRARH
+300 FNLRRARH

-328 LSHEKHILLISGPN
+328 LNREKHILLISGPN

-370 VSEMMIF
+370 VSEMLIF

-402 NMREI
+402 NIRDI
-407 LTHATASSLVLIDEF
+407 LTHATPHSLVLLDEF
-422 GSGTEPAAG
+422 GAGTEPAAG

-437 VLARLDAMGA
+437 VLARLDAMGV

-495 AFELARKMGLPSDV
+495 AFELARKMGLPADV
-509 VKDAEERAGSDF
+509 VKDAEERAGSEF

-540 KLARIKSTD
+540 KLARIKTTD

-556 DKYQKEL
+556 DRYQKEL
-563 GEVKALKK
+563 EDVKALKK
-571 SILDEAKREAQE
+571 RMLDEAREQAAE
-583 ILDKANK
+583 ILAEANRQ
-590 EVERTIREI
+590 VEKTIRDI
-599 REAQADRDKTKVAR
+599 REAQAERDKTRTAR
-613 GKLSQ
+613 EQLARTRDAIQ
-618 FKEELQQEKLS
+618 EERPTAT
-629 EKDVAIERKMQQILA
+629 DADIERKMQQIVA
-644 RKERERERK
+644 RKERERARK
-653 ARRGEMPDQVRHDE
+653 EKRGEVPVTAPR
-667 GGVRHDEGGVRHDGG
+667 
-682 EVRHDEGGVRRDGGQ
+682 
-697 GRLDGKDGA
+697 K
-706 EKVTLKVGDKVRLKD
+706 EKPAIDATPLQVGDKVRLKD

-736 SVSVGSIISK
+736 SVSIGSIISK
-746 LAPGKVERISNQQ
+746 IAPGKVEKISNQQ
-759 YKDKSRTTFR
+759 YKDKSRSTFR

-784 AFRPTID
+784 EFRPTID
-791 IRGERLA
+791 IRGQRLV

-842 AVKSLRDEAVQQ
+842 AVKSFRDEAVQQ

>member
-13 REKIAAKCATQYA
+13 REKISAKCATQYA
-26 ARKVA
+26 VRKVA
-31 AEQISHDGGEIM
+31 AEQISRDGAEIM

-57 FEDSFPAGGYLDTKT
+57 FEDSFPAGGYLDTKE
-72 FLIPLQAENT
+72 FLLPLQGEGT
-82 SIDLPS
+82 TIDLPS
-88 LRMLRTSMDTLGR
+88 LRMLRTSLDTLRR
-101 ILAFF
+101 ILSFF
-106 RECKDDLYPTLRQ
+106 QDCKDDLYPTLRQ
-119 ISASVSYEPGIGRR
+119 ISASVSYEPEIGRR
-133 IEAILDRSGE
+133 IESILDRTGE
-143 VRDTASPELGEI
+143 VRDSASPALGEI
-155 RRSLRSKEG
+155 RRSLKSKEG
-164 QVSRR
+164 QIGRR
-169 IGSILS
+169 INAILGAAKEEGLVGS
-175 QAKGEGIVDTEAEVV
+175 DDEVV
-190 VRDGR
+190 VREGR
-195 VLIPVPA
+195 MLIPVPA
-202 GSKKKMPGIV
+202 GTKKKLPGIV
-212 YDESASGKT
+212 YGESATGKT
-221 AFIEPFEII
+221 AFVEPFEIV
-230 ELENQIRELQFDEQR
+230 ELGNQIRELQFEEQR
-245 EIARILFEFTEFLR
+245 EIARILLEFTEFLR
-259 PCLGGLIAA
+259 PSLPMLIAA

-300 LNLRRARH
+300 FNLRRARH

-328 LSHEKHILLISGPN
+328 LNREKHILLISGPN

-370 VSEMMIF
+370 VSEMLIF

-389 LENDL
+389 LEKDL
-394 STYSSHLQ
+394 STHSSHLQ
-402 NMREI
+402 NIRDI
-407 LTHATASSLVLIDEF
+407 LTHATPHSLVLLDEF
-422 GSGTEPAAG
+422 GAGTEPAAG

-437 VLARLDAMGA
+437 VLARLDAMGV

-495 AFELARKMGLPSDV
+495 AFELARKMGLPADV
-509 VKDAEERAGSDF
+509 VKDAEERAGSEF

-540 KLARIKSTD
+540 KLARIKTTD

-556 DKYQKEL
+556 DRYQKEL
-563 GEVKALKK
+563 EDVKALKK
-571 SILDEAKREAQE
+571 RMLDEAREQAAE
-583 ILDKANK
+583 ILAEANRQ
-590 EVERTIREI
+590 VEKTIRDI
-599 REAQADRDKTKVAR
+599 REAQAERDKTRTAR
-613 GKLSQ
+613 EQLARTRDAIQ
-618 FKEELQQEKLS
+618 EERPTAT
-629 EKDVAIERKMQQILA
+629 DADIERKMQQIVA
-644 RKERERERK
+644 RKERERARK
-653 ARRGEMPDQVRHDE
+653 EKRGEVPAPAPR
-667 GGVRHDEGGVRHDGG
+667 
-682 EVRHDEGGVRRDGGQ
+682 
-697 GRLDGKDGA
+697 K
-706 EKVTLKVGDKVRLKD
+706 EKPAIDATPLQVGDKVRLKD

-736 SVSVGSIISK
+736 SVSIGSIISK
-746 LAPGKVERISNQQ
+746 IAPGKVEKISNQQ
-759 YKDKSRTTFR
+759 YKDKSRSTFR

-784 AFRPTID
+784 EFRPTID
-791 IRGERLA
+791 IRGQRLV

>member
-13 REKIAAKCATQYA
+13 RDKIAAKCATDYA
-26 ARKVA
+26 RRKVA
-31 AEQISHDGGEIM
+31 AEQISRDATEIM
-43 FRLRLTDEMRLICL
+43 FRLCLTDEMRLICL
-57 FEDSFPAGGYLDTKT
+57 FEDSFPAGGYVDTKA
-72 FLIPLQAENT
+72 FLLPLQAENT

-88 LRMLRTSMDTLGR
+88 LRLLRTSLDTLRR

-106 RECKDDLYPTLRQ
+106 RDCKDDLYPTLRQ
-119 ISASVSYEPGIGRR
+119 ISASVSYEPEIGRR
-133 IEAILDRSGE
+133 IEQILDRTGD

-155 RRSLRSKEG
+155 RRSLRAKEG

-169 IGSILS
+169 INTILGS
-175 QAKGEGIVDTEAEVV
+175 AKSEGLVDAEAEVV

-195 VLIPVPA
+195 MLIPVAA
-202 GSKKKMPGIV
+202 GSKKKLPGIV
-212 YDESASGKT
+212 YDESATGKT
-221 AFIEPFEII
+221 AFVEPLEII
-230 ELENQIRELQFDEQR
+230 ELGNQIRELQFEEQR

-259 PCLGGLIAA
+259 PYLGGLVAA
-268 SEYIGEIDFIRSKAL
+268 SEYIGEIDFIRAKAL

-294 LSDNGE
+294 LSEEGE

-328 LSHEKHILLISGPN
+328 LNREKHILLISGPN

-370 VSEMMIF
+370 VSEMTIF

-407 LTHATASSLVLIDEF
+407 LSNATAHSLVLIDEF

-465 SGVVNGAM
+465 SGVTNGAM

-495 AFELARKMGLPSDV
+495 AFELARKMGLPADV
-509 VKDAEERAGSDF
+509 VKDAEERAGSEF

-549 KTLESLT
+549 KTLENLT
-556 DKYQKEL
+556 DKYEKEL

-571 SILDEAKREAQE
+571 SILEEARREAQE
-583 ILDKANK
+583 IVAQANK
-590 EVERTIREI
+590 QVERTIREI
-599 REAQADRDKTKVAR
+599 REAQAERDKTKVAR
-613 GKLSQ
+613 
-618 FKEELQQEKLS
+618 EKLS
-629 EKDVAIERKMQQILA
+629 KFKEQLSEEHPSEKDAAIDRKMQQIVE
-644 RKERERERK
+644 RRERERVRK
-653 ARRGEMPDQVRHDE
+653 ERRGEALAQAPRKE
-667 GGVRHDEGGVRHDGG
+667 KP
-682 EVRHDEGGVRRDGGQ
+682 
-697 GRLDGKDGA
+697 LDNSP
-706 EKVTLKVGDKVRLKD
+706 LQVGDKVRLKD
-721 NDMVGEVTQIAAKYI
+721 NDMVGEVVQIAAKYI

-746 LAPGKVERISNQQ
+746 IAPGKVEKISNQQ
-759 YKDKSRTTFR
+759 YKEQTRSTFR

-784 AFRPTID
+784 EFKPTID
-791 IRGERLA
+791 IRGQRLN

-827 GVLREEIRKYLKTVP
+827 GILREEIRKYLKTVP
-842 AVKSLRDEAVQQ
+842 AVASFRDEAVQQ

>member
-13 REKIAAKCATQYA
+13 REKISAKCATQYA
-26 ARKVA
+26 VRKVA
-31 AEQISHDGGEIM
+31 AEQISRDGAEIM

-57 FEDSFPAGGYLDTKT
+57 FEDSFPAGGYLDTKE
-72 FLIPLQAENT
+72 FLLPLQGEGT
-82 SIDLPS
+82 TIDLPS
-88 LRMLRTSMDTLGR
+88 LRMLRTSLDTLRR
-101 ILAFF
+101 ILSFF
-106 RECKDDLYPTLRQ
+106 QDCKDDLYPTLRQ
-119 ISASVSYEPGIGRR
+119 ISASVSYEPEIGRR
-133 IEAILDRSGE
+133 IESILDRTGE
-143 VRDTASPELGEI
+143 VRDSASPALGEI
-155 RRSLRSKEG
+155 RRSLKSKEG
-164 QVSRR
+164 QIGRR
-169 IGSILS
+169 INAILGAAKEEGLVGS
-175 QAKGEGIVDTEAEVV
+175 DDEVV
-190 VRDGR
+190 VREGR
-195 VLIPVPA
+195 MLIPVPA
-202 GSKKKMPGIV
+202 GTKKKLPGIV
-212 YDESASGKT
+212 YGESATGKT
-221 AFIEPFEII
+221 AFVEPFEIV
-230 ELENQIRELQFDEQR
+230 ELGNQIRELQFEEQR
-245 EIARILFEFTEFLR
+245 EIARILLEFTEFLR
-259 PCLGGLIAA
+259 PSLPMLIAA

-300 LNLRRARH
+300 FNLRRARH

-328 LSHEKHILLISGPN
+328 LNREKHILLISGPN

-370 VSEMMIF
+370 VSEMLIF

-402 NMREI
+402 NIRDI
-407 LTHATASSLVLIDEF
+407 LTHATPHSLVLLDEF
-422 GSGTEPAAG
+422 GAGTEPAAG

-437 VLARLDAMGA
+437 VLARLDAMGV

-495 AFELARKMGLPSDV
+495 AFELARKMGLPADV
-509 VKDAEERAGSDF
+509 VKDAEERAGSEF

-540 KLARIKSTD
+540 KLARIKTTD

-556 DKYQKEL
+556 DRYQKEL
-563 GEVKALKK
+563 EDVKALKK
-571 SILDEAKREAQE
+571 RMLDEAREQAAE
-583 ILDKANK
+583 ILAEANRQ
-590 EVERTIREI
+590 VEKTIRDI
-599 REAQADRDKTKVAR
+599 REAQAERDKTRTAR
-613 GKLSQ
+613 EQLARTRDAIQ
-618 FKEELQQEKLS
+618 EERPTAT
-629 EKDVAIERKMQQILA
+629 DADIERKMQQIVA
-644 RKERERERK
+644 RKERERARK
-653 ARRGEMPDQVRHDE
+653 EKRGEVPAPAPR
-667 GGVRHDEGGVRHDGG
+667 
-682 EVRHDEGGVRRDGGQ
+682 
-697 GRLDGKDGA
+697 K
-706 EKVTLKVGDKVRLKD
+706 EKPAIDATPLQVGDKVRLKD

-736 SVSVGSIISK
+736 SVSIGSIISK
-746 LAPGKVERISNQQ
+746 IAPGKVEKISNQQ
-759 YKDKSRTTFR
+759 YKDKSRSTFR

-784 AFRPTID
+784 EFRPTID
-791 IRGERLA
+791 IRGQRLV

-842 AVKSLRDEAVQQ
+842 AVKSFRDEAVQQ